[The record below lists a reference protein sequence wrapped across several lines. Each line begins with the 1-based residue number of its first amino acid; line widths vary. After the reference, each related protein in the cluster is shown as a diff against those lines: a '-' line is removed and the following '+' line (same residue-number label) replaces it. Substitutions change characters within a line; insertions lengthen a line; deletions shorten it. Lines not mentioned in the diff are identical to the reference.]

1 MNNNIEK
8 TLELKR
14 FLDYINQLSPWN
26 LWSPQSWQVPI
37 EERELNLKVVSNLEA
52 FIIQALQNK
61 EKEVVE
67 RIRGKVEG
75 MKRNTLDEERL
86 GNDIEKERQAF
97 GDIYFNHAL
106 NDVLKILETK
116 E

>member
-8 TLELKR
+8 TLKEFDEKFPNYLEGELD
-14 FLDYINQLSPWN
+14 FEELE
-26 LWSPQSWQVPI
+26 WSKVPTPEAI
-37 EERELNLKVVSNLEA
+37 KA